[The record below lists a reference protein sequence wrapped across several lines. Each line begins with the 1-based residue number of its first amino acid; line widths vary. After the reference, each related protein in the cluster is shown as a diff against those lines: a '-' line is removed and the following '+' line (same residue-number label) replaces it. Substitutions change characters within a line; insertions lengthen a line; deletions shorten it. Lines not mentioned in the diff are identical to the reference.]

1 MYRVLLLI
9 VTRVVGLWFED
20 EESLCPWQEADD
32 SPSEAAQEVRGWLDE
47 HTRWGLDDSDLAIF
61 ESSAGGAR
69 AATFGHATVRG
80 VQAIVAE
87 WRRRNNGTR
96 LVDLGSGAGHVA
108 LLGAV
113 LDDKRIFAGVELAES
128 RFAVAHSALLEF
140 DARWPDLSLRE
151 RVLFERRDLL
161 DLSVAAF
168 DAVWVSSLAFG
179 DDIKARLAQKLKR
192 ELRPGTVR

>member
-1 MYRVLLLI
+1 MILRSLVFAG
-9 VTRVVGLWFED
+9 VAGLWLDE
-20 EESLCPWQEADD
+20 EESLCEWREDD
-32 SPSEAAQEVRGWLDE
+32 DASDAAQELRAWLDE
-47 HTRWGLDDSDLAIF
+47 HTRWGLDESDMAVF

-80 VQAIVAE
+80 VRAIVAE

-96 LVDLGSGAGHVA
+96 LVDLGAGAGHVA

-113 LDDKRIFAGVELAES
+113 LDKERHFAGVELAES
-128 RFAVAHSALLEF
+128 RFAVAQSALEKF
-140 DARWPDLSLRE
+140 GLRD
-151 RVLFERRDLL
+151 RVFFERRDLL
-161 DLSVAAF
+161 DFDVSEF

-179 DDIKARLAQKLKR
+179 DDIKARLAFKLKR